1 MTRLFRPQGYSL
13 IELLVVL
20 GLIGV
25 ISAVAVPMTSS
36 TVSDLRVRGDARA
49 ISNIVALAKMRATSG
64 FTRTRAFVD
73 LSSNSFFI
81 QIWDKTTA
89 TCCWVTEGG
98 SNSTSA
104 GVRFGFGGL
113 AAPPPNTQV
122 AIGQSSACL
131 NDNGVTAIGNSACV
145 VFNSRGIPIDAAGT
159 PTGNNGLYITD
170 GTSVYATTI
179 TATPLVRL
187 WWSPASSAAWV
198 RQ

>member
-73 LSSNSFFI
+73 MSSNSFFI

-145 VFNSRGIPIDAAGT
+145 VFNSRGIPIDAGGA

-170 GTSVYATTI
+170 GTSAYATTI